1 MVGAGGTHGR
11 SPRRMLRRGLTIAA
25 LLLAVAA
32 VAAGAIYA
40 FHGDTSTRGATHR
53 GPDPR
58 AVVRTFATAW
68 AAGDYRTMYRQ
79 LTGQARRAEPYA
91 AFAQAYRDA
100 AAEGTLSSLTFQG
113 GERVEGGVGYAPI
126 ALHTRLFGVQRTDLT
141 LPVVQVANRYRVA
154 WTEQQ
159 TWPGLTSGEHL
170 TRRVVRP
177 ASRGAILARDQTVLA
192 SGPADARVY
201 PQGAAFSALTGYL
214 ATPTTPAERRARL
227 LAGWTGDSRYG
238 QGGLEQSLDD
248 ELGGAPRVD
257 LDAVGPA
264 GRRLLARH
272 HGRRPH
278 DVVTTLDASLQETA
292 TALLAG
298 QQGGIV
304 VLDAHSGALRAAAGL
319 GLEGRQPPG
328 STFKIV
334 TASAAL
340 TSHTATLDTYF
351 EPAHYAMLG
360 GFKLRN
366 FHGELCGGTLIDSF
380 AHSCNSVFA
389 PLAIKIGAEGMAGM
403 ANAYG
408 FSRPQQIAFPVP
420 ESVMPRATLLDTDA
434 QLGVT
439 GIGQGGVTA
448 TPLQMAAVGQVIAA
462 RGVLHPPW
470 LARLPRSQSDRS
482 APRRVISRMVAD
494 EVAEMMRAV
503 VSYGTGIKA
512 QSSITTV
519 NGKTGTAE
527 VGPDTRS
534 DAWFVGY
541 APAEAPKVVVSVLI
555 VHGGVGGAVAAPL
568 ARQMIEAA
576 LQ

>member
-11 SPRRMLRRGLTIAA
+11 SPRRRLRRGLTIAA
-25 LLLAVAA
+25 LLLTIAA
-32 VAAGAIYA
+32 IGTGAIYA
-40 FHGDTSTRGATHR
+40 FRGDTSIPGVTHR

-58 AVVRTFATAW
+58 LVVRTFATAW

-79 LTGQARRAEPYA
+79 LTAQARRAEPYP
-91 AFAQAYRDA
+91 AFARAYGA
-100 AAEGTLSSLTFQG
+100 AASEATLGSVSFRG

-154 WTEQQ
+154 WTKQM

-170 TRRVVRP
+170 ARRVIAP
-177 ASRGAILARDQTVLA
+177 DSRGAILARDMTVLA
-192 SGPADARVY
+192 RGPADAREY
-201 PQGAAFSALTGYL
+201 PQGAPFALITGYV
-214 ATPTTPAERRARL
+214 AAPTTPAERRARVR
-227 LAGWTGDSRYG
+227 AGWTGDSRYG
-238 QGGLEQSLDD
+238 QGGLEQSLDGA
-248 ELGGAPRVD
+248 LGGAPRVD
-257 LDAVGPA
+257 LVAVGSS

-272 HGRRPH
+272 HGRRPRS
-278 DVVTTLDASLQETA
+278 VVTTLDASLQETA

-304 VLDAHSGALRAAAGL
+304 VLDARSGALRAAAGL
-319 GLEGRQPPG
+319 ALDGLQPPG

-351 EPAHYAMLG
+351 EPEHYALLG

-389 PLAIKIGAEGMAGM
+389 PLAIQIGAEGMAGM

-408 FSRPQQIAFPVP
+408 FSRPQQIAYPVAQ
-420 ESVMPRATLLDTDA
+420 SVMPRPVLLDTDA
-434 QLGVT
+434 GLGVT

-448 TPLQMAAVGQVIAA
+448 TPLQMASVAQVIAA

-470 LARLPRSQSDRS
+470 LARLPHAQSDQS
-482 APRRVISRMVAD
+482 APRRVISRTVAD

-503 VSYGTGIKA
+503 VSYGTGTQA
-512 QSSITTV
+512 QSSIATV

-527 VGPDTRS
+527 VGPDTKS
-534 DAWFVGY
+534 DAWFTGY

-555 VHGGVGGAVAAPL
+555 VHGGVGGTVAAPL

-576 LQ
+576 LR

>member
-11 SPRRMLRRGLTIAA
+11 SPRRMLRRGLTIVA
-25 LLLAVAA
+25 LLLTIAA
-32 VAAGAIYA
+32 VATGAIYA
-40 FHGDTSTRGATHR
+40 LRGSTSIPGVTHR

-58 AVVRTFATAW
+58 TVVRTFATAW
-68 AAGDYRTMYRQ
+68 AAGDYRTMYHQ
-79 LTGQARRAEPYA
+79 LTARARRAEPYA
-91 AFAQAYRDA
+91 AFARAYRAA
-100 AAEGTLSSLTFQG
+100 AAEGTLSSVTFKG
-113 GERVEGGVGYAPI
+113 GERVEGGIGYAPI
-126 ALHTRLFGVQRTDLT
+126 ALHTRLFGVQKTDLT
-141 LPVVQVANRYRVA
+141 MPVVRVASRYRIA

-170 TRRVVRP
+170 ARRVVRP
-177 ASRGAILARDQTVLA
+177 TSRGAILARDQTVLA
-192 SGPADARVY
+192 RGSADAREY
-201 PQGAAFSALTGYL
+201 PQGAPFSLLTGYV
-214 ATPTTPAERRARL
+214 AAPTTPADRRARL
-227 LAGWTGDSRYG
+227 LAGWTDDSRYG
-238 QGGLEQSLDD
+238 QGGLEESLDD
-248 ELGGAPRVD
+248 ALGGAPRVD
-257 LDAVGPA
+257 LDAVGPS

-272 HGRRPH
+272 PGRRPR

-304 VLDAHSGALRAAAGL
+304 VLDARSGALRAAAGL
-319 GLEGRQPPG
+319 GMDGRQPPG

-340 TSHTATLDTYF
+340 ASHAATLDTFF
-351 EPAHYAMLG
+351 EPEHYALLG

-366 FHGELCGGTLIDSF
+366 YHGELCGGTLINSF

-389 PLAIKIGAEGMAGM
+389 PLAIQIGAEGMAGM

-408 FSRPQQIAFPVP
+408 FSRPQQIAYPAP

-434 QLGVT
+434 KLGVT
-439 GIGQGGVTA
+439 GIGQGGVSA

-482 APRRVISRMVAD
+482 APRRVISRTVAD

-503 VSYGTGIKA
+503 VSYGTGTKA
-512 QSSITTV
+512 QSSIATV

-527 VGPDTRS
+527 VGPDTKS

-541 APAEAPKVVVSVLI
+541 APAEAPEVVVSVLI

-568 ARQMIEAA
+568 ARRMIEAA